1 MVPASATGAPQS
13 LGSGPMPPVSEATV
27 RALSMI
33 FWLLWSLPAF
43 AEGSTCYGTVANGAL
58 RGGVALPTVGVNF
71 QSYSRLAIS
80 LGRTHV
86 HSRVATVV
94 TEAYAAAATSMP
106 EVTFV
111 YGETGWP
118 EGGRFQPHKTHQN
131 GLSVDFFVPVRDAD
145 GKSVPIP
152 TSPFTRYGYDLE
164 FDAKARLDGL
174 TIDFEATAE
183 HLYQLDRA
191 GRRHGAPI
199 ALVIFDVAY
208 LERLFAT
215 RRGPALR
222 RLPFLRRTPWVRHD
236 EHYHVDFAVPCRPGL
251 PKD

>member
-1 MVPASATGAPQS
+1 MRVILP
-13 LGSGPMPPVSEATV
+13 TV
-27 RALSMI
+27 
-33 FWLLWSLPAF
+33 WLLLCAPGLAADSI
-43 AEGSTCYGTVANGAL
+43 CYGTVAKGAL

-86 HSRVATVV
+86 HSRVAKVV

-145 GKSVPIP
+145 GRSVPIP
-152 TSPFTRYGYDLE
+152 TSPFTRFGYDLE
-164 FDAKARLDGL
+164 FDRQAQSDGYR
-174 TIDFEATAE
+174 IDFEATAE

-191 GRRHGAPI
+191 ARKHGAPI
-199 ALVIFDVAY
+199 ALVIFDLQY
-208 LERLFAT
+208 LPRLFAT
-215 RRGPALR
+215 RRGPSLR
-222 RLPFLRRTPWVRHD
+222 RLPFLRRQPWVRHD
-236 EHYHVDFAVPCRPGL
+236 EHYHVDFAVPCRPGR
-251 PKD
+251 PAD